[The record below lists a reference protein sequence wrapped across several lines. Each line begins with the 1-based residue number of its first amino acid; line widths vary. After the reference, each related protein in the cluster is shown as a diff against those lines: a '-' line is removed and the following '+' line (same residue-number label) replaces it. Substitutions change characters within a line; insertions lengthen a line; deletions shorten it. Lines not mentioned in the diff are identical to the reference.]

1 MKSDVSENR
10 LTKVPTLHP
19 VASGALANAKVQ
31 PLSGYMLKGIVHT
44 KLAFS

>member
-1 MKSDVSENR
+1 MKRDVSE
-10 LTKVPTLHP
+10 VPTLHP

-31 PLSGYMLKGIVHT
+31 PLFGYMLKGIVHT